1 MPFKL
6 NKDNFDFGEGTS
18 PNKKSEISI
27 SDFLLRNPVTR
38 DKETGKIKLQNP
50 FGYDEDAHW
59 AIKGF
64 KDNLKYLMSG
74 SPHLEMYDDA
84 KELYDMGKSNYEA
97 MKERKRQAMGKPQD
111 KNAIYK
117 YAQATKKLANN
128 IKQMDKV
135 SKQQNNK
142 SREKIPALYTD
153 ERKAYY
159 DKKNWRYD
167 DTIKGYNRDG
177 TKKK

>member
-6 NKDNFDFGEGTS
+6 NKDNFYFGEGTS

-27 SDFLLRNPVTR
+27 SDFLPRNPVTR
-38 DKETGKIKLQNP
+38 DKETGKIKFQNP
-50 FGYDEDAHW
+50 LGYDEDTHL

-64 KDNLKYLMSG
+64 KDNLKYAMSG
-74 SPHLEMYDDA
+74 GPHLEIIDEYKDIYKNEFLPVWKDYQ
-84 KELYDMGKSNYEA
+84 EL
-97 MKERKRQAMGKPQD
+97 KRQGKPQD

-142 SREKIPALYTD
+142 SREKIPALYTA

-167 DTIKGYNRDG
+167 DTIKGYNKDG

>member
-27 SDFLLRNPVTR
+27 SDFLPRNPVTR
-38 DKETGKIKLQNP
+38 DKEPGKIKLQNP
-50 FGYDEDAHW
+50 LGYDEDTHW

-64 KDNLKYLMSG
+64 KDNLKYAMSG
-74 SPHLEMYDDA
+74 GPHLEIIDEYKDIYKNEFLPVWKD
-84 KELYDMGKSNYEA
+84 YQ
-97 MKERKRQAMGKPQD
+97 ERKRQGKPQD

-128 IKQMDKV
+128 IKQMDKD

-142 SREKIPALYTD
+142 SREKIPALYTA

-167 DTIKGYNRDG
+167 DTIKGYNKDG

>member
-27 SDFLLRNPVTR
+27 SDFLPRKPVTR
-38 DKETGKIKLQNP
+38 DKKTGKIKLQNP
-50 FGYDEDAHW
+50 LGYDEDAHW

-64 KDNLKYLMSG
+64 KDNLKYLG
-74 SPHLEMYDDA
+74 GGHLLEIYDEA
-84 KELYDMGKSNYEA
+84 KDLYKQHKSNYEA
-97 MKERKRQAMGKPQD
+97 MKERERQAKTSQD

-142 SREKIPALYTD
+142 SKEKIPALYTD